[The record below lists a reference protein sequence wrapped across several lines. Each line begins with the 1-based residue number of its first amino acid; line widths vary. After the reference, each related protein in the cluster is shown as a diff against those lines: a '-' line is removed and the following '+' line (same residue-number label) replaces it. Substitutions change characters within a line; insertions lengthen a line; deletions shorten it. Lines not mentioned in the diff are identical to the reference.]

1 MIDTPG
7 MRELQICSGNLSR
20 TFEDV
25 AEIASGCK
33 YNDCSHTTEPGCMV
47 RMAIQDGTL
56 SEARLESYRK
66 LQREMSYDVLSARQ
80 LENEKINRMFGGKN
94 EMKQMRR
101 HLKDKD
107 KR

>member
-1 MIDTPG
+1 
-7 MRELQICSGNLSR
+7 
-20 TFEDV
+20 
-25 AEIASGCK
+25 
-33 YNDCSHTTEPGCMV
+33 MV